1 MAPAPSRIAPE
12 EGDAF
17 IDNINKGPHWTTEL
31 PQEIRYAWGLGHL
44 PVAPPPAYNTE
55 PASPPS
61 PSPPPLAPA
70 VPPRR
75 LVRSAWHPDLSSES
89 DHQTHFHQQDHHS
102 YQSFPNP
109 PQYQDTLQGQQ
120 QLRAQGHP
128 HHPHSYHLE
137 HSGPQNQTAP
147 QGSLQGQHHLR
158 IQYHPHHPNS
168 HLLEESVPQNQL
180 ASHSTQSP
188 DSPPP
193 PYPLHPDLSEKLY
206 QLTKKT
212 VDHITNTLGT
222 DRDRAL
228 TLEGPTE
235 SAVEELESVGS
246 RYDRELDLLFEGDV
260 DSETQ
265 EAIDWMIKEPNHWPL
280 DKSLE
285 STVNESLQ
293 EMIKESAEAAANP
306 SKQSKLISNDNY
318 SQSLHELTT
327 LTTGCTSPPPSPF
340 ADVEDTDAIE
350 APEEPKK
357 RVRTRVHKNK
367 PGRRKLRQKHLKKM
381 ARRASI
387 NPEPA
392 SGSPGDATPNSI
404 ADTIIGSDIDVER
417 SSSPSPCPSPLP
429 TEGMQVVSSAPAVP
443 EAPPK
448 KKNKG
453 NKKKKGKIQAEKAGD
468 NIPWMSLD
476 AQLTASATPA
486 QEPSV
491 SLVGATSEVENP
503 AGVTTGEDNSPKAS
517 EGPSPTVVDGD
528 EATGESFTPN
538 QEYVG
543 PCIAD
548 TEEWRQR
555 MLAIQAAEEEKRA
568 AYLAAAPCVG
578 DVFSHSVD
586 QSENSWAQWQMQ
598 GQSVPAQYSHDGGHQ
613 TGYQQPW
620 SGVVAG
626 PSGDG
631 PMCGFYPACCH
642 HNGNPRCSCCCLH
655 GPAHCWYASDNNFPR
670 NTNMFVAAPTPPAA
684 DQELA
689 PAVASLFEAYCTA
702 KMSPSPKSS
711 SLGEPVSEPIVESVE
726 SLFVADRQS
735 SRASSASAQAPNE
748 PAVVS
753 STTNTDTTLDAST
766 IQETTPANNSQKMS
780 LSQAHPGEFLTPED
794 LKSPSLYFDAKS
806 KNLSSSVLA
815 SSESNEASRAT
826 SRKPSTAASNDPEEK
841 GASMSAEDSPETR
854 NQGCQT
860 MPADAR
866 GQSRQPEATGPLAEH
881 VQALFGNPMFADIQL
896 LLSPD
901 LAHPPIIYNLHK
913 AIIAG
918 SPFLCDVMAAKR
930 HRDGGVD
937 HIRAFTGSSFSCSH
951 AFTMAIQVLYGTPL
965 VTNGTLRKSTLQ
977 GLGIPDD
984 NGTGTYSFSIER
996 ATVDFALCY
1005 AAAGAF
1011 LARREITERG
1021 IDMAISRISWET
1033 AEFILSFGMTPVT
1046 YMVTCPDVPFTP
1058 ISPANSRASSFSIG
1072 HGNGTPVAGLDHF
1085 HDFHYVQAQRAQNA
1099 ALHFI
1104 TAAVT
1109 PNFELYRRAQA
1120 HYTPSRIPPAI
1131 HTLPGSMLSNPRLEE
1146 IRFGSFPSFADLR
1159 PTDQAILV
1167 PSAMLITL
1175 PYRVFLAALDIMK
1188 ARGNL
1193 STELIKEVL
1202 EEREARRL
1210 NALRVSMR
1218 VDSCK
1223 VPPVAFAELMYREF
1237 VTTESSEHTN
1247 DQDAGVVRPIVDRVW
1262 VGYDFPNKSALRP
1275 RFRAPSNGS
1284 GPPLASNAS

>member
-1 MAPAPSRIAPE
+1 MAPAPSRIAPV

-17 IDNINKGPHWTTEL
+17 INEINKGPHWTTDL
-31 PQEIRYAWGLGHL
+31 PQEYRDAWGLGHL
-44 PVAPPPAYNTE
+44 PVPPPAYDTE
-55 PASPPS
+55 PASPTVS
-61 PSPPPLAPA
+61 SSPPTAPA

-75 LVRSAWHPDLSSES
+75 LVRSAWHPDLSSEPG
-89 DHQTHFHQQDHHS
+89 HQAHFHQQDHHA
-102 YQSFPNP
+102 YQSFPDP
-109 PQYQDTLQGQQ
+109 PRYQDTLQGQQ
-120 QLRAQGHP
+120 QLRAQDHP

-137 HSGPQNQTAP
+137 YSGPQNQTASQGYLQRQQQLLIQDHP
-147 QGSLQGQHHLR
+147 Q
-158 IQYHPHHPNS
+158 HPHS
-168 HLLEESVPQNQL
+168 HSLEQSVPQKQP
-180 ASHSTQSP
+180 APHSTQSP

-212 VDHITNTLGT
+212 VDHITNTLGA
-222 DRDRAL
+222 DRLRAL
-228 TLEGPTE
+228 ALEGPTE

-246 RYDRELDLLFEGDV
+246 RYDRELDLLFEGDL

-265 EAIDWMIKEPNHWPL
+265 QAIDWMVKEPNDWPL
-280 DKSLE
+280 DKSLK
-285 STVNESLQ
+285 SMVNESLQ
-293 EMIKESAEAAANP
+293 GMINESAEAAVNP
-306 SKQSKLISNDNY
+306 SKQS
-318 SQSLHELTT
+318 
-327 LTTGCTSPPPSPF
+327 CTSPSPSPSV
-340 ADVEDTDAIE
+340 DVGDTDAVE

-357 RVRTRVHKNK
+357 RVRSRIHKNK
-367 PGRRKLRQKHLKKM
+367 PGRRRMRQRKLKRM
-381 ARRASI
+381 ALRASN

-392 SGSPGDATPNSI
+392 RGSPGDATPTSI
-404 ADTIIGSDIDVER
+404 AETIIGSDIDVVR

-429 TEGMQVVSSAPAVP
+429 SEGMHVVSSAPAVP

-448 KKNKG
+448 KK
-453 NKKKKGKIQAEKAGD
+453 GKIQADKAGD
-468 NIPWMSLD
+468 NIPRVSLD
-476 AQLTASATPA
+476 AQLTASATSA
-486 QEPSV
+486 QEPRV
-491 SLVGATSEVENP
+491 SHVGATSEVENP
-503 AGVTTGEDNSPKAS
+503 TGVTTGEDGSPKAS

-543 PCIAD
+543 PCVID

-555 MLAIQAAEEEKRA
+555 TLAHQAAEEEKRA
-568 AYLAAAPCVG
+568 AFLAAAPRVG
-578 DVFSHSVD
+578 DVFPHSVD
-586 QSENSWAQWQMQ
+586 QSENSWTQWPMQ
-598 GQSVPAQYSHDGGHQ
+598 GQSVPAQYSHDGGHR
-613 TGYQQPW
+613 TGYQNPW
-620 SGVVAG
+620 SGVVVG
-626 PSGDG
+626 PARDG

-670 NTNMFVAAPTPPAA
+670 NTDRFVAAPPPPAA
-684 DQELA
+684 GRELA
-689 PAVASLFEAYCTA
+689 PAVASLFEAYRTS
-702 KMSPSPKSS
+702 KMSPSTKSS

-726 SLFVADRQS
+726 SLFVVDRQS
-735 SRASSASAQAPNE
+735 SRASSTSTQAPNE

-766 IQETTPANNSQKMS
+766 IQETTPANNSQMMS
-780 LSQAHPGEFLTPED
+780 LRQAHPGEFLTPED

-815 SSESNEASRAT
+815 SSESKEASRTT

-841 GASMSAEDSPETR
+841 GPSMSAEDAPETR

-866 GQSRQPEATGPLAEH
+866 EQSRQPEATGPLAFQTDH
-881 VQALFGNPMFADIQL
+881 IKALFGNPVFADIQL

-901 LAHPPIIYNLHK
+901 PSHPPIIYNLHK

-930 HRDGGVD
+930 HRDGGVN
-937 HIRAFTGSSFSCSH
+937 HIRAFTGISFSCSH
-951 AFTMAIQVLYGTPL
+951 AFTMALQVLYGTPL
-965 VTNGTLRKSTLQ
+965 VNNETLRKSTLQ
-977 GLGIPDD
+977 GLGLPDD

-996 ATVDFALCY
+996 AMVDFALCY

-1033 AEFILSFGMTPVT
+1033 AEFILSFAMTPVT
-1046 YMVTCPDVPFTP
+1046 YMVTCPDVPFSP
-1058 ISPANSRASSFSIG
+1058 ISPANSRASSLSAG
-1072 HGNGTPVAGLDHF
+1072 HGNGNGTPIAGLDHF

-1104 TAAVT
+1104 TAAVK
-1109 PNFELYRRAQA
+1109 PGFELYRRAQA
-1120 HYTPSRIPPAI
+1120 HYTPSRVPPAL

-1146 IRFGSFPSFADLR
+1146 IRFGNFPSFADLR
-1159 PTDQAILV
+1159 PTDQGILV

-1175 PYRVFLAALDIMK
+1175 PYRVFLATLDIMK
-1188 ARGNL
+1188 ACGNL
-1193 STELIKEVL
+1193 STELLKEVL
-1202 EEREARRL
+1202 EERESRRL
-1210 NALRVSMR
+1210 HALRISLR

-1223 VPPVAFAELMYREF
+1223 VPPVAFAELLYREF
-1237 VTTESSEHTN
+1237 ATTEPTEHTT
-1247 DQDAGVVRPIVDRVW
+1247 DQNEGVLPPIVDRVW
-1262 VGYDFPNKSALRP
+1262 TGYDFPNKSALRP
-1275 RFRAPSNGS
+1275 RCRASSNGS